1 MFSDAHDYNC
11 ECKKPDNHTCEC
23 KKPDI
28 RDELMKMSLEDLTDF
43 IEYSQ
48 KVMETR
54 KRELYDKARMD
65 FIKAYLIPHISPL
78 KMKTRAKL
86 KLTFMSILT
95 SILMR
100 HNNISI
106 CAKWRKTLL
115 I

>member
-54 KRELYDKARMD
+54 KRELHDKARMD
-65 FIKAYLIPHISPL
+65 FIKAYLNYRQVCSTDTAYITIEDDDVGDIEINL
-78 KMKTRAKL
+78 YEYLDFYLENEA
-86 KLTFMSILT
+86 
-95 SILMR
+95 
-100 HNNISI
+100 
-106 CAKWRKTLL
+106 
-115 I
+115 

>member
-1 MFSDAHDYNC
+1 MPPIH
-11 ECKKPDNHTCEC
+11 ECEC

-65 FIKAYLIPHISPL
+65 FIKAYLNFRQVCSTDTAYITIEDED
-78 KMKTRAKL
+78 AG
-86 KLTFMSILT
+86 
-95 SILMR
+95 
-100 HNNISI
+100 NIEI
-106 CAKWRKTLL
+106 DLYEYLDFYLEREA
-115 I
+115 